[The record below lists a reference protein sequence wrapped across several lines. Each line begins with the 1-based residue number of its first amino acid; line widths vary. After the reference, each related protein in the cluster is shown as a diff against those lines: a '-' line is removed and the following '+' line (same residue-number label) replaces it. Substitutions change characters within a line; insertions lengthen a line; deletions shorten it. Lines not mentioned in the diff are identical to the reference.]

1 MLNRTNRT
9 LSASQNRLNLGTRSL
24 AFVAQANFNI
34 GTSTLHV
41 RHDYPV
47 VMRAGT
53 VGDPIDARGI
63 AIAIAIPRRT
73 KAIKLPTLPGSTS
86 VSPWLHASCAVPVHP
101 RVALA
106 ACLAALEEPAVRP
119 GCGRR
124 PVRPTG
130 QRQQQ
135 LQQQRDNRRAL
146 TGTWQPSTPGL
157 VAASV
162 AAAGG

>member
-24 AFVAQANFNI
+24 AFAGQANFNI
-34 GTSTLHV
+34 GASTLHV

-53 VGDPIDARGI
+53 SGDPIDPP
-63 AIAIAIPRRT
+63 AIAIAITGGTTGITTPR
-73 KAIKLPTLPGSTS
+73 IPGSTS
-86 VSPWLHASCAVPVHP
+86 VSPWLLVSCAVLVHP

-106 ACLAALEEPAVRP
+106 ACLAAPEEPAVRP
-119 GCGRR
+119 GCGRKS
-124 PVRPTG
+124 VTVTG
-130 QRQQQ
+130 KRQQQ
-135 LQQQRDNRRAL
+135 DSRRAL
-146 TGTWQPSTPGL
+146 TGSWQPSTPGL
-157 VAASV
+157 VAATV